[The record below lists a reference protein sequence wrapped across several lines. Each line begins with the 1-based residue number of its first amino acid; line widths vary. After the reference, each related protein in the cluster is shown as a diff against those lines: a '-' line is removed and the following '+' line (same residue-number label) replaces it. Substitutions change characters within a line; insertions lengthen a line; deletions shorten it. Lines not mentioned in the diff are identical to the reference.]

1 MNPDLK
7 KLIRLQQVDLSIQEL
22 RDRLAG
28 LPALSRSL
36 DDKLT
41 LTRTNLERAKSG
53 LEANQA
59 QRRNLEGEVAV
70 VRTKTERYRDQLM
83 SVKTNDEYRA
93 LLKEIEFHQGA
104 VQKTEDEILDLME
117 EAEGLERGVR
127 AAEDRLKEEQRRVK
141 LERLQL
147 EEASR
152 RDAGTLDS
160 YAKERKEFEVSI
172 TSEIL
177 LQYERIRKARSGVAV
192 ADARDEACAVCNVR
206 LRPQCFQEI
215 RSNERIIVCES
226 CNRILYDP
234 DNLDHPFERP

>member
-177 LQYERIRKARSGVAV
+177 LQYERIRKARGGVAV